1 MDTNQTSL
9 TTGTA
14 DEIVTV
20 AVITACRN
28 SGGASELV
36 LTNVELTRAE
46 LADGEQ
52 GKCAEALLEAARYER
67 PFLHFYQD
75 EMPAERWA
83 GMAALAYT
91 LPDDAKDGS

>member
-1 MDTNQTSL
+1 MDTPNTAPA
-9 TTGTA
+9 A

-36 LTNVELTRAE
+36 LINVELTRAE

-52 GKCAEALLEAARYER
+52 GECAEALLEAARYER

-83 GMAALAYT
+83 GMVALAYT
-91 LPDDAKDGS
+91 LPDDAKGGA